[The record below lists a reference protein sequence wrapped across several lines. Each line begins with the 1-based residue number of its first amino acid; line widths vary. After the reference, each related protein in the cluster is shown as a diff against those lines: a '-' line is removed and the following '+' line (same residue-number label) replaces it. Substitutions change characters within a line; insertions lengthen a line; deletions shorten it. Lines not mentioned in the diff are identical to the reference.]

1 MRHFLDAFPIE
12 DWEPGDFLVTNN
24 PWMGTGHLNDVNG
37 ARPIFHEGELI
48 GFVGVVAHMADIGG
62 IMWSATA
69 REIFEEGIQIPTMKL
84 FSRGIPNQ
92 TAFDFIKLNV
102 RQPDIVAGDL
112 YAMVTAAGVVDRR
125 LNEFLAE
132 FGRDRWNPLV
142 DEVIGRCEAAMRAEI
157 RKIPE
162 GVYKHEI
169 PMDGF
174 AEPLRIRV
182 AVTVKDGTISVD
194 YDGTSDQVPL
204 GMNSPYCY
212 TYAYTAYP
220 LKCLC
225 NPGTPNNEGS
235 FRAIEVSAPEGSLLN
250 PVYPAPTS
258 ARSLGGHPLHA
269 ALFGALAKAL
279 PDRVIAES
287 SSPRPTILVSGS
299 RPDGSRFPQRLLHH
313 GGNGRL
319 GRGRRLR
326 LSSLSHQH
334 SGHARRDYGERGAD
348 PGRNQGTG
356 DQQRRAGQVPRR
368 MCPGGRHP

>member
-1 MRHFLDAFPIE
+1 
-12 DWEPGDFLVTNN
+12 
-24 PWMGTGHLNDVNG
+24 
-37 ARPIFHEGELI
+37 
-48 GFVGVVAHMADIGG
+48 
-62 IMWSATA
+62 
-69 REIFEEGIQIPTMKL
+69 
-84 FSRGIPNQ
+84 
-92 TAFDFIKLNV
+92 
-102 RQPDIVAGDL
+102 
-112 YAMVTAAGVVDRR
+112 MVTAAGVVDRR

-269 ALFGALAKAL
+269 AFSAPLRRHYRTGSLPKA
-279 PDRVIAES
+279 
-287 SSPRPTILVSGS
+287 
-299 RPDGSRFPQRLLHH
+299 
-313 GGNGRL
+313 
-319 GRGRRLR
+319 
-326 LSSLSHQH
+326 
-334 SGHARRDYGERGAD
+334 
-348 PGRNQGTG
+348 
-356 DQQRRAGQVPRR
+356 PRR
-368 MCPGGRHP
+368 VRQSW